1 MTGTTTTSGGT
12 AAVGRPH
19 GSDAANALTARWA
32 ATLDGRSTV
41 LSGAGVHPLL
51 ALLAPH
57 AAGAAR
63 KELLA
68 VVGDPAAGVDLTGSP
83 GTTLAVSAWTAAGLP
98 LTERWLAAV
107 PEPLR
112 RRLTGDPAADQRALD
127 EWAAG
132 RTDGLIPTVP
142 VKVTPA
148 DLMVLVS
155 ALLVR
160 TTWAQPFTERRYVP
174 AAGPWRGRDLT
185 GLHQSTGD
193 LGRLRVGSTPAG
205 PVSLLTVPG
214 TDDVDVLLALG
225 TPGRPARE
233 VLPAAIGARAGGA
246 ELPVTAGPGVST
258 RTVTSPSPAPE
269 MHVWTVPFDVS
280 AEHDLLAHAD
290 LFGLRAAADPRTGH
304 FPGISPLPLTVSQAR
319 QSATATFTA
328 TGFTA
333 AAVTALSMRFG
344 SAPPRTTAPKEITQL
359 EITPPFGFL
368 AVHRP
373 TGLVLFAGWVTEP
386 AHPAS

>member
-1 MTGTTTTSGGT
+1 MGQ
-12 AAVGRPH
+12 PH
-19 GSDAANALTARWA
+19 GSDAANTLTARWA

-57 AAGAAR
+57 AAGATR
-63 KELLA
+63 EELLS
-68 VVGDPAAGVDLTGSP
+68 VVGDPGAGVDLTGSP
-83 GTTLAVSAWTAAGLP
+83 GATLAVSAWTAAGLP

-107 PEPLR
+107 PEPVR
-112 RRLTGDPAADQRALD
+112 QRLTGDPAADQRALD
-127 EWAAG
+127 GWAAA
-132 RTDGLIPTVP
+132 RTDGVIPRVP
-142 VKVTPA
+142 VRVTRA
-148 DLMVLVS
+148 DLLVLVS

-160 TTWAQPFTERRYVP
+160 TTWAQPFTERRFTP
-174 AAGPWRGRDLT
+174 AADPWRGHDLP
-185 GLHQSTGD
+185 GLYQSTGD
-193 LGRLRVGSTPAG
+193 VGRLRVVSTSAG
-205 PVSLLTVPG
+205 PVTLLTVPG
-214 TDDVDVLLALG
+214 TDDVDVLLVLG
-225 TPGRPARE
+225 TPQRPARE
-233 VLPAAIGARAGGA
+233 VLPAAIGARAGGTA
-246 ELPVTAGPGVST
+246 LPVTAGPGVST
-258 RTVTSPSPAPE
+258 RTVLSPSPAPE
-269 MHVWTVPFDVS
+269 LHVWTVPFDVD

-290 LFGLRAAADPRTGH
+290 LFGLRAATDPRTGH
-304 FPGISPLPLTVSQAR
+304 FPGISPLPLAVSQAR

-344 SAPPRTTAPKEITQL
+344 SAPPRATAPKEIVHL

-386 AHPAS
+386 APPAS